1 MALSQTHLC
10 SAVNDT
16 SVLFTACKQGDL
28 QTIEARLDSVASSD
42 IYSIR
47 DENQATLIHYASR
60 FGYLHILKYFLEV
73 KHIDISQLYTEHGA
87 TCAHDAAVCNQ
98 WKLLKYI
105 FDYYKSNLSQKFR
118 WSVRDKEG
126 NTTLHLA
133 AYYDAIDVVH
143 YLLEEEYA
151 DSHCRSYSGYQPI
164 HYAAERGH
172 TQSVQILLK
181 KSPDLVNQQTNQ
193 LLTPLHLAAQIG
205 SLGTI
210 QILILYGANLQSK
223 DQYGLTCLHFACQNN
238 HINVV
243 QWLIEKKDAKI
254 DNTDYMQNTLL
265 HYAAMGGN
273 AYTINY
279 LLDKRAKIVPNNDGN
294 TPLHF
299 AAKHGHQNACIVLI
313 ERGGCSL
320 TAVNGEHLTAAD
332 LAANSGYIAL
342 ANELRL
348 DVNPATIQVEKATVV
363 RLVIKKKNVARSDA
377 GNQVNEQDLLNAEE
391 HSSDKYAP
399 WLKMTNQTTQ
409 EFQREL
415 QNVQLNLRKTQKS
428 HSVQESSPIKEDIS
442 TSTQLCNDLNNQDTN
457 NESIPDS
464 FAFVMSNVQSDI
476 SHRRRSLIQCRQ
488 DATNEA

>member
-1 MALSQTHLC
+1 M
-10 SAVNDT
+10 
-16 SVLFTACKQGDL
+16 
-28 QTIEARLDSVASSD
+28 
-42 IYSIR
+42 
-47 DENQATLIHYASR
+47 
-60 FGYLHILKYFLEV
+60 
-73 KHIDISQLYTEHGA
+73 
-87 TCAHDAAVCNQ
+87 
-98 WKLLKYI
+98 
-105 FDYYKSNLSQKFR
+105 
-118 WSVRDKEG
+118 
-126 NTTLHLA
+126 
-133 AYYDAIDVVH
+133 
-143 YLLEEEYA
+143 
-151 DSHCRSYSGYQPI
+151 
-164 HYAAERGH
+164 
-172 TQSVQILLK
+172 
-181 KSPDLVNQQTNQ
+181 
-193 LLTPLHLAAQIG
+193 
-205 SLGTI
+205 
-210 QILILYGANLQSK
+210 
-223 DQYGLTCLHFACQNN
+223 
-238 HINVV
+238 
-243 QWLIEKKDAKI
+243 I
-254 DNTDYMQNTLL
+254 DNFNSYTNT
-265 HYAAMGGN
+265 MEKN
-273 AYTINY
+273 SIFTSQ
-279 LLDKRAKIVPNNDGN
+279 
-294 TPLHF
+294 F